1 MGKSDQEV
9 MRIRAGAISGVQ
21 AETKSLDDS
30 LLVVEFLLGT
40 EKYAIDSSFVKE
52 VLSFRNLTRVPGTPN
67 FVAGLINLRGKII
80 SVINLMSFLYQ
91 KETVI
96 SAQNKIIV
104 IGHQHMEFG
113 FVADEILGTKLL
125 DIRSL
130 CIPPVTDHRSGD
142 DYIYGLAPEGITLL
156 NADSI
161 LSDEKIII
169 NQK

>member
-1 MGKSDQEV
+1 MS
-9 MRIRAGAISGVQ
+9 IRAGAISGVQ
-21 AETKSLDDS
+21 TETKSLDDS

-52 VLSFRNLTRVPGTPN
+52 VLSFRKLTRVPGTPT
-67 FVAGLINLRGKII
+67 FVAGLMNLRGKII

-91 KETVI
+91 KETGI

-113 FVADEILGTKLL
+113 FVVHEILGTKLQ

-130 CIPPVTDHRSGD
+130 CIPPVTEHRSGD
-142 DYIYGLAPEGITLL
+142 DYILGLAPAGITILD
-156 NADSI
+156 ADSI
-161 LSDEKIII
+161 LSDDKIII